1 MILPIERRTRSRAGA
16 RRGGFFLVSHRRHH
30 LRRFDQRKNVRH
42 APGGRSVSQL
52 YGFGIAARFAASP
65 PARFADGDD
74 RRNRWSGFRIANNL
88 REAQKSGLRKL
99 IFHLDSPV
107 KPVLVCDGS
116 ARSLENQERVK
127 N

>member
-1 MILPIERRTRSRAGA
+1 MRPIERRTRSRAGA
-16 RRGGFFLVSHRRHH
+16 RRGGFFLVSHRRPP

-74 RRNRWSGFRIANNL
+74 RRDRRMGVRVANNL
-88 REAQKSGLRKL
+88 RQTQEPGFRES
-99 IFHLDSPV
+99 IFHFDSPI
-107 KPVLVCDGS
+107 KAALVCGGS
-116 ARSLENQERVK
+116 GRSLENQKRVK